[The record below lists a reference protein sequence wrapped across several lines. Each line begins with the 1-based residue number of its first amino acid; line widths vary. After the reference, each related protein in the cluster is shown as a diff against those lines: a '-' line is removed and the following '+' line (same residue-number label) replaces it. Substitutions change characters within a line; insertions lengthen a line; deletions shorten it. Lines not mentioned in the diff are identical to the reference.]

1 MGERYMRTRFRR
13 VSTWCCLAGGCLFQ
27 GCAIAGG
34 IDPDLFLRATL
45 SVASD
50 ATIFLLENLAA
61 AM

>member
-1 MGERYMRTRFRR
+1 M
-13 VSTWCCLAGGCLFQ
+13 WCCLAGGCLLQ
-27 GCAIAGG
+27 GCAIVGG